1 MEDYSRDNR
10 ELQRLMELQ
19 RQKLEATTKEMKK
32 EQQQVHDLKVEIGNF
47 KAGLHSTSQHIQE
60 PKRLKEAVKALYRK
74 YLRDHELVCS
84 CTCVYV
90 IIYVINH
97 MAMINYIK
105 QYHKHSCFYDVL

>member
-84 CTCVYV
+84 CTCVR
-90 IIYVINH
+90 NNLCDQPH
-97 MAMINYIK
+97 G
-105 QYHKHSCFYDVL
+105 YDQLYQTIPQALMFL